1 MSTARVPSEDDD
13 VATCQLIAFTDCGD
27 RVLLDIVPLEPLD
40 IDDMRLPRGMPF
52 SLGFSPSDD
61 PGEHVQMVSLFDRWA
76 DDDGIL
82 ELDVAVAREI
92 GGFRYVFTQD
102 DEQLVLDVR
111 T

>member
-1 MSTARVPSEDDD
+1 VPSEGDD
-13 VATCQLIAFTDCGD
+13 VATCQLIAFADCGD

-40 IDDMRLPRGMPF
+40 IDDVCLPRGMPF
-52 SLGFSPSDD
+52 SLGFAPSDD
-61 PGEHVQMVSLFDRWA
+61 PGEHVEMVTLFDRWA
-76 DDDGIL
+76 DEDGIF
-82 ELDVAVAREI
+82 ELDVAVARDI

>member
-1 MSTARVPSEDDD
+1 
-13 VATCQLIAFTDCGD
+13 VATCQLIAFADCGD
-27 RVLLDIVPLEPLD
+27 RVLLDIVPLERLD
-40 IDDMRLPRGMPF
+40 IDDLRLPRGMPF
-52 SLGFSPSDD
+52 SLGFSASDD
-61 PGEHVQMVSLFDRWA
+61 PGEHEQMVSLFDRWA
-76 DDDGIL
+76 DEDGVL

>member
-1 MSTARVPSEDDD
+1 
-13 VATCQLIAFTDCGD
+13 VATCQLIAFADCGD

-40 IDDMRLPRGMPF
+40 IGGAHLPRGMPF

-61 PGEHVQMVSLFDRWA
+61 PGDHAEMVTLFDRWA
-76 DDDGIL
+76 DEDGIL

-92 GGFRYVFTQD
+92 GGFRYVFTQH